1 MPGDEKLKKD
11 REESDSDEEEEPEV
25 VPQIDID
32 VTKLSALS
40 PEVISKQVSTNSI
53 RICSLIHNLQATINL
68 GAFAPNDIRK
78 HLLTRRR
85 RYHRACRPRKI
96 DRCKSH
102 FWRHDRP
109 FQKRARPKHH
119 DQTRVR
125 KCKGASVAGVSA
137 YQP

>member
-11 REESDSDEEEEPEV
+11 HEESDSDEEEEPEV

-40 PEVISKQVSTNSI
+40 PEVISKQVRNNRV
-53 RICSLIHNLQATINL
+53 RICSLIHHLQATINL
-68 GAFAPNDIRK
+68 GALARNDTLK

-85 RYHRACRPRKI
+85 RYDRACRARKI
-96 DRCKSH
+96 DRRKSH
-102 FWRHDRP
+102 FWGHDRP

-125 KCKGASVAGVSA
+125 KRKGASVAGVSA

>member
-11 REESDSDEEEEPEV
+11 HEESDSDEEEEPEV

-53 RICSLIHNLQATINL
+53 RVCSLIHNLQATINL
-68 GAFAPNDIRK
+68 GALSRNGIRK
-78 HLLTRRR
+78 YLLTRRR
-85 RYHRACRPRKI
+85 RYHRACRARKI
-96 DRCKSH
+96 DRSKIYL
-102 FWRHDRP
+102 WRHDCP
-109 FQKRARPKHH
+109 FQELARPEHH

-125 KCKGASVAGVSA
+125 KRKGAPVVGVGS

>member
-11 REESDSDEEEEPEV
+11 HEESDSDEEEEPEV

-40 PEVISKQVSTNSI
+40 PEVISKQVRNNRV
-53 RICSLIHNLQATINL
+53 RICSLIYNPQATINL
-68 GAFAPNDIRK
+68 GALARNDIRK

-85 RYHRACRPRKI
+85 RYHRACCAWKI
-96 DRCKSH
+96 DRSKSH

-109 FQKRARPKHH
+109 FQERARPKHH
-119 DQTRVR
+119 DQTGVR
-125 KCKGASVAGVSA
+125 KRKGASLIGVSA